1 MKDLNLGSLLG
12 IFEKDDLE
20 IYEDHEVVSTFFNE
34 RVIFGTV
41 VRSIENFYLLD
52 ETSQRGSFR
61 DRYEVIRDQVQLKYF
76 NKYFYLLNTI
86 DSLSLDTIDPTVR
99 DLGVER
105 VRNNLTSFLN
115 FFITAEDYL
124 KCSKIKE
131 FLSFIDKFY

>member
-1 MKDLNLGSLLG
+1 MKDLNLGSLLD

-20 IYEDHEVVSTFFNE
+20 IYEDHEAVSTFFNE

>member
-1 MKDLNLGSLLG
+1 MKDLNLGSLLD